1 MDADL
6 MVLPELAF
14 TGYNFKDKKELE
26 SVAED
31 PSHSRTIHTL
41 LELCNKKDFYVVTGF
56 AEQHG
61 QKVYNSAIL
70 LGPEGIVK
78 IYRKIQLFFKE
89 KDIFEAG
96 DGLPEVQ
103 SIKGVKIGMMIC
115 FDWIFPEI
123 MRILA
128 INGADIICHP
138 ANLVLSYC
146 QEAMMTRCLEN
157 NVFAV
162 TANRFGAD
170 SRPHGILKFT
180 GNSQI
185 VAPKGK
191 LLYRARMQR
200 EEVFVTEIDPFLS
213 RDKRLTEMNDIFED
227 RRPEFYGDLCK
238 S

>member
-1 MDADL
+1 

-31 PSHSRTIHTL
+31 PSYSHTIQAL
-41 LELCNKKDFYVVTGF
+41 QELCIKRDFYVVTGF
-56 AEQHG
+56 AEKHG
-61 QKVYNSAIL
+61 QRIFNSAIL

-89 KDIFEAG
+89 KEIFDPG
-96 DGLPEVQ
+96 DGLPDVQ
-103 SIKGVKIGMMIC
+103 TVKGVKIGMMIC

-123 MRILA
+123 MRVLTLKD
-128 INGADIICHP
+128 ADIICHP

-146 QEAMMTRCLEN
+146 QEAMKTRCLEN

-170 SRPHGILKFT
+170 SRPHGVLKFT

-191 LLYRARMQR
+191 LLYRARRQR
-200 EEVFVTEIDPFLS
+200 EELFVVEIDPSLA
-213 RDKRLTEMNDIFED
+213 RDKKLTELNDILED

-238 S
+238 T